1 MAIPESEIQIICN
14 KILSQPTK
22 EASNRSQNWRTLLRC
37 YEGRRKEK
45 TKNVKNVSPLG
56 GRKDLKESK
65 QENIVENLSK
75 SHTPSHD
82 AKGLEKLLISFYE
95 SADCS
100 LSQEDHL
107 KVTYIGSLLLKE
119 LDYDEDS
126 ARIGL
131 HLIVGDIL
139 KPCRADATKD
149 EKRELDGA
157 VLRKVIKQ
165 YRGPLSCNQEL
176 TPYVLGKAVEWIDS
190 MFSKVVQAGTAASI
204 VDILFAIV
212 LLKGYPDG
220 LKWLYSVLISLLA
233 LDLDRLETCRKDT
246 TFYQQLDRTAEIAKA
261 KDAESII
268 GRSLDVFHGLKAVS
282 VVEIQEYTERELEIE
297 RTICNPCVSPALF
310 NKFNNTLSPSSLV
323 DGVIVRAYHQNGSSL
338 IGSSAADIWE
348 QIELAHLKN
357 KLQVSFSHDETTT
370 EVLESCNNSVVSL
383 ERETSSDLT
392 IDDTVEMKDA
402 SNSDESNSEK
412 NCDVFSDSFDFEPS
426 EEKCLVIK
434 NATLRRPVPDGLDG
448 FKHEY
453 VDVMGDLLVTNY
465 RIIFSS
471 VTCSCKEFEKI
482 PQHKNCPIKG
492 RGLANGR
499 QLYPLPF
506 HNGLIRRSPEV
517 ILSLFSVRKIEE
529 LMESEV
535 RITCKDLR
543 RVRFQLPSRDH
554 RKGFLDVC
562 RPFCFCKVPESFAF
576 SCRITEKGWKIFDVM
591 RDYSRL
597 GMLACERFRIL
608 KQSEKYEICPTYPK
622 AIVVPASLSDKEVSS
637 SCAFRSRKRIPVAV
651 WMHPKNG
658 AILARCAQPLVG
670 LRNTR
675 CKEDEKLVSGLM
687 LRVNL
692 DSPADT
698 SDSNSTGS
706 EIEET
711 EYNSSSPDSDSSEV
725 DGVTQFV
732 TDVWSTFNNWNNGGN
747 SNTISRES
755 SLHSNDGKN
764 DSARPAVD
772 PASENERST
781 GLGDSTT
788 SKIRLEEEFFY
799 IVDARSQM
807 ATMGNRALGKG
818 TENPANYTG
827 ARLLY
832 MCIDNIHSVR
842 GAFSKLVEIAQPSFN
857 GDFERSLA
865 DCGWLYQVRNIL
877 VSSVKIVRHV
887 DQHEKSVLTH
897 CSDGWDRTAQMVSM
911 AELLLDPW
919 YRTRSG
925 FAELVEKEWCGF
937 GHKFRDRYGHGVDA
951 LSDHEFSPVFTLWI
965 DCVW

>member
-1 MAIPESEIQIICN
+1 
-14 KILSQPTK
+14 
-22 EASNRSQNWRTLLRC
+22 
-37 YEGRRKEK
+37 
-45 TKNVKNVSPLG
+45 
-56 GRKDLKESK
+56 
-65 QENIVENLSK
+65 
-75 SHTPSHD
+75 
-82 AKGLEKLLISFYE
+82 
-95 SADCS
+95 
-100 LSQEDHL
+100 
-107 KVTYIGSLLLKE
+107 
-119 LDYDEDS
+119 
-126 ARIGL
+126 
-131 HLIVGDIL
+131 
-139 KPCRADATKD
+139 
-149 EKRELDGA
+149 
-157 VLRKVIKQ
+157 
-165 YRGPLSCNQEL
+165 
-176 TPYVLGKAVEWIDS
+176 
-190 MFSKVVQAGTAASI
+190 
-204 VDILFAIV
+204 
-212 LLKGYPDG
+212 
-220 LKWLYSVLISLLA
+220 
-233 LDLDRLETCRKDT
+233 
-246 TFYQQLDRTAEIAKA
+246 
-261 KDAESII
+261 
-268 GRSLDVFHGLKAVS
+268 
-282 VVEIQEYTERELEIE
+282 
-297 RTICNPCVSPALF
+297 
-310 NKFNNTLSPSSLV
+310 
-323 DGVIVRAYHQNGSSL
+323 
-338 IGSSAADIWE
+338 
-348 QIELAHLKN
+348 
-357 KLQVSFSHDETTT
+357 
-370 EVLESCNNSVVSL
+370 
-383 ERETSSDLT
+383 
-392 IDDTVEMKDA
+392 
-402 SNSDESNSEK
+402 
-412 NCDVFSDSFDFEPS
+412 
-426 EEKCLVIK
+426 
-434 NATLRRPVPDGLDG
+434 
-448 FKHEY
+448 
-453 VDVMGDLLVTNY
+453 
-465 RIIFSS
+465 
-471 VTCSCKEFEKI
+471 
-482 PQHKNCPIKG
+482 
-492 RGLANGR
+492 
-499 QLYPLPF
+499 
-506 HNGLIRRSPEV
+506 
-517 ILSLFSVRKIEE
+517 
-529 LMESEV
+529 
-535 RITCKDLR
+535 
-543 RVRFQLPSRDH
+543 
-554 RKGFLDVC
+554 
-562 RPFCFCKVPESFAF
+562 
-576 SCRITEKGWKIFDVM
+576 M

-965 DCVW
+965 DCVWQVTRQFPTAFEFNERFLTALVDSVYSGRYGTFLANSEKERENFKVQDLTESIWPTLLIGKHFLNTRYQRVNRTLYPSCQSKNIKLWESFYFRFDPTMA